1 MIQNTLTKFSLERI
15 IKNALYEDLGQNGD
29 ITSNSIINV
38 GSDDIFYMSAREDG
52 TLSGLSLAGL
62 TFEIMDKGLEFS
74 PYLKDGDRIK
84 KRLPNYK
91 DFFGEGGL
99 INLHE
104 VTNAFNFLYHQKKE
118 GWTFELD
125 LRTNKENW

>member
-62 TFEIMDKGLEFS
+62 TFEIMDKVPSSLA
-74 PYLKDGDRIK
+74 
-84 KRLPNYK
+84 
-91 DFFGEGGL
+91 L
-99 INLHE
+99 I
-104 VTNAFNFLYHQKKE
+104 
-118 GWTFELD
+118 
-125 LRTNKENW
+125 